1 MQTDLPWFF
10 EAQTPYADLV
20 QRTLETEPELVKLLL
35 APERPKAH
43 PDAKSILRWETNM
56 VRPAYSVSC
65 KPAVHRRITQ
75 AIGTACTAVWG
86 LTMTQ
91 TP

>member
-10 EAQTPYADLV
+10 DAQSPYADLV

-35 APERPKAH
+35 APERPKAY

-56 VRPAYSVSC
+56 VRPAN
-65 KPAVHRRITQ
+65 PACCVPAAQRRSTPHITLHTLQ
-75 AIGTACTAVWG
+75 
-86 LTMTQ
+86 LLS
-91 TP
+91 